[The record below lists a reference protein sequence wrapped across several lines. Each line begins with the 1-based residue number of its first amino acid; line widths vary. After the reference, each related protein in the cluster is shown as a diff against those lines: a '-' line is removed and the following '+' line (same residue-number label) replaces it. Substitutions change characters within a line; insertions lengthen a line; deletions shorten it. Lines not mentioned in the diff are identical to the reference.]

1 MNSYITTIL
10 SFFLFLSLNSQTC
23 LKFNDEFSSV
33 SIINTFYP
41 VKNNTQLNV
50 GDNSVLLDGVPP
62 VDQFGSS
69 FGITPISKGDV
80 ILIIQV
86 QGA

>member
-1 MNSYITTIL
+1 MKINLTTLLIFLYSL
-10 SFFLFLSLNSQTC
+10 SFNSQTC

-41 VKNNTQLNV
+41 VKNNTLLNV
-50 GDNSVLLDGVPP
+50 GDNSVILDGVPP

-69 FGITPISKGDV
+69 
-80 ILIIQV
+80 
-86 QGA
+86 